1 MPQTVEV
8 NFVTNSCRFLLQLE
22 TKPTS
27 TPAVDVGAPSVDLLN
42 SYVAPAAVPSSI
54 GVRKIQPK
62 KGAVSRNAM
71 QEADYKVIIIFLLIL
86 SWAHAK

>member
-1 MPQTVEV
+1 METERHAFAVRVEV
-8 NFVTNSCRFLLQLE
+8 EFDLVAHATAVYSKTNPCRFLLQLE
-22 TKPTS
+22 TKPS
-27 TPAVDVGAPSVDLLN
+27 VTPTVDVGAPSVDLLN

-71 QEADYKVIIIFLLIL
+71 Q
-86 SWAHAK
+86 S